1 MKRLTVRSR
10 ILLLVVA
17 LAVVTAMGTVYTA
30 HAASP
35 EAGAGAIHAVAYHAA
50 AASDTPCTIDYQ
62 NTTCQSTNPAVTVNN
77 YFSGDQTGCSY
88 GSNAYWGDGQSS
100 TGITYTDP
108 SDGYDLLANHTY
120 AAAGTYTISVTLYVT
135 AGGCTSQDFTAQFTL
150 LTPTPQTSSP
160 TPQTSSPSAK
170 ACPIVLLGLHGMREG
185 PSPTDPTAKST
196 TGGITVV
203 ESTFQNFGTAAAAT
217 GHSAKDYKTDDVPYP
232 ITGFSDLYNPVLM
245 RTILSDVRVG
255 SDALQAAV
263 EKYTAAC
270 HSSTFELVG
279 YSEGA
284 WVIEYWLHFHQG
296 EAHIKAIQL
305 YGDPNYYEAYRHD
318 RHGVHAYQ
326 GLARLA
332 GLTFGW
338 FGPPYPNTPYKAQ
351 TFCIP
356 NDPVCG
362 KGYTE
367 SLTEYLLQFATAAK
381 CLIPKLGCPHLDDHY
396 LNDGYTKRGAEFL
409 AKHAF

>member
-1 MKRLTVRSR
+1 M
-10 ILLLVVA
+10 
-17 LAVVTAMGTVYTA
+17 
-30 HAASP
+30 
-35 EAGAGAIHAVAYHAA
+35 
-50 AASDTPCTIDYQ
+50 
-62 NTTCQSTNPAVTVNN
+62 
-77 YFSGDQTGCSY
+77 
-88 GSNAYWGDGQSS
+88 
-100 TGITYTDP
+100 
-108 SDGYDLLANHTY
+108 
-120 AAAGTYTISVTLYVT
+120 
-135 AGGCTSQDFTAQFTL
+135 
-150 LTPTPQTSSP
+150 
-160 TPQTSSPSAK
+160 
-170 ACPIVLLGLHGMREG
+170 
-185 PSPTDPTAKST
+185 
-196 TGGITVV
+196 V